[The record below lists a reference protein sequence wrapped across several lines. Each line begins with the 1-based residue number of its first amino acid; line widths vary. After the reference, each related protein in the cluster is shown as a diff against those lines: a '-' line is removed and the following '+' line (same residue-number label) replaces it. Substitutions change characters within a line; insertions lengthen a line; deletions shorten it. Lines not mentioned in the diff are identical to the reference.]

1 MSPERAREMHDET
14 KAFLH
19 MVRRWS
25 GEVPIS
31 NRAYLALDVLNFAL
45 NLAMSQFNAE
55 GGSNAPD
62 PFLLR
67 RRSEVDAGEE

>member
-1 MSPERAREMHDET
+1 MHDET

-19 MVRRWS
+19 TVRRWS
-25 GEVPIS
+25 GEVPIG

-62 PFLLR
+62 PFLMQH
-67 RRSEVDAGEE
+67 RSDVDAGEQ